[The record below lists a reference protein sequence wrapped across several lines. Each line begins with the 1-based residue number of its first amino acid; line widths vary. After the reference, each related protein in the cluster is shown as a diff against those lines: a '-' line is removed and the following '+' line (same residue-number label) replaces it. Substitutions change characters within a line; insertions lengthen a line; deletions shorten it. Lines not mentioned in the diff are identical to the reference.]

1 MVYGALAE
9 PVALPRGAVS
19 GCPADGSV
27 ERLAYS
33 PVADRADTR
42 RSMPLWMVSQKAVLL
57 AHPVFL

>member
-42 RSMPLWMVSQKAVLL
+42 RSMPL
-57 AHPVFL
+57 

>member
-19 GCPADGSV
+19 GYPADGSV

-33 PVADRADTR
+33 SVADRADAR
-42 RSMPLWMVSQKAVLL
+42 RSMPL
-57 AHPVFL
+57 